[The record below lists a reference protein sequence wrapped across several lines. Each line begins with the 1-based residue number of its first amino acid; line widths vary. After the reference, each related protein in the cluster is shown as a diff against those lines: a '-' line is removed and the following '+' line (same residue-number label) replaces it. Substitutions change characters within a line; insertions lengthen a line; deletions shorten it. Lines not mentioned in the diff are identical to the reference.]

1 MKTLN
6 IQAAKTHLSRLV
18 EEAIA
23 GDDII
28 IAKAGKPMVKL
39 VPVMPNH
46 QPRKLGSLR
55 GKLWMSSDCWEP
67 DPHFG
72 KVGRKPEM
80 QTQQRF
86 NNRSADILVIIGLFA
101 LQQADKNVGAPE
113 GALVLSCL
121 F

>member
-18 EEAIA
+18 EEAVA

-39 VPVMPNH
+39 VPVLAHH

-55 GKLWMSSDCWEP
+55 GKIWMSADCWEP
-67 DPHFG
+67 DSELTKQMEESTVFP
-72 KVGRKPEM
+72 KNDINP
-80 QTQQRF
+80 TL
-86 NNRSADILVIIGLFA
+86 NNT
-101 LQQADKNVGAPE
+101 
-113 GALVLSCL
+113 
-121 F
+121 